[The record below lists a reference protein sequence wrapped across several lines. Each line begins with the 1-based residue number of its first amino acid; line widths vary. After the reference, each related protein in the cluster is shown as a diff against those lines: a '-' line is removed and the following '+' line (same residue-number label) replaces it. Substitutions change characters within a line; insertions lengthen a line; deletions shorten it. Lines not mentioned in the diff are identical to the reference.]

1 MGCSARR
8 LGQHLLGT
16 PSVPRKALARE
27 GESQVG
33 RMSSQH
39 GQQRFPALAF
49 PLSPFLSLFCGALG
63 VTLQD

>member
-1 MGCSARR
+1 MECSARR
-8 LGQHLLGT
+8 LGQCLLGT
-16 PSVPRKALARE
+16 PSVLRKALARE

-49 PLSPFLSLFCGALG
+49 PLPISFFSVAH
-63 VTLQD
+63 